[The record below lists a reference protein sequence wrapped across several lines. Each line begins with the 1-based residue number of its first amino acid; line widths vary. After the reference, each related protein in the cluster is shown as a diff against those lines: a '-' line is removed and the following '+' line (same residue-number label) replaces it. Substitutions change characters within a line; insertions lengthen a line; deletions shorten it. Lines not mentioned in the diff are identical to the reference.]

1 MTGRLGTFWCFPPA
15 AALSSAAQV
24 SRGAGGWSWP
34 GGIRGAI
41 NTTTVSELA
50 AFQRWWP
57 LGRWGRGDA
66 AERSRLHL
74 RDLCFPGLT

>member
-1 MTGRLGTFWCFPPA
+1 MTGRPGIFWCFPPA
-15 AALSSAAQV
+15 AALSSAAQA
-24 SRGAGGWSWP
+24 SPGAGGQSWP

-57 LGRWGRGDA
+57 LGRWGRGDT
-66 AERSRLHL
+66 AEWSRLHL
-74 RDLCFPGLT
+74 WGLSSQGLT